1 MADTD
6 SIGRLL
12 LLIGLVGTA
21 AVLSN
26 RITAATRIPAA
37 VLLLAAAAAGVK
49 LVPSLR
55 APSTTLVHPLVTVAL
70 VFILFNGG
78 MDIGWSRF
86 RRAARPIVVVGVLG
100 TVLTTGGAALLL
112 HFAIGLGWY
121 PALLVA
127 TAVAPTDPAVVFSVL
142 GGRGLRGRSSIIL
155 AGESGANDPVGIAL
169 MASLLAAGGISG
181 SAVARVGAEFVLQ
194 LSVGAVAG
202 VLGGIALRWFV
213 RRVRLPDSGLYPLR
227 TLAAALAIFG
237 LATLAHGSGF
247 LAVLIAGVLV
257 GEAAMPFRHEVAHF
271 HAALAGLGEMVAFV
285 ALGLTVD
292 VDILRRTDVWVPG
305 LALGVALAVLIRP
318 LLIAPLL
325 ARTGLARNEKAFV
338 LFAGLKG
345 AVPILLGSYL
355 LSATVAHSARLYGIV
370 VVVVLF
376 SVLVQ
381 GSLVPTLARRLGL
394 ATSGDAG
401 DAGNAGAATA

>member
-6 SIGRLL
+6 SVGRLL
-12 LLIGLVGTA
+12 LLIGLVGSA

-37 VLLLAAAAAGVK
+37 VLLLVAAAVGGK
-49 LVPSLR
+49 LVPSLH
-55 APSTTLVHPLVTVAL
+55 APTTSLVHPLVTVAL
-70 VFILFNGG
+70 VFILFSGG

-86 RRAARPIVVVGVLG
+86 RPAALPIALVGVLG

-112 HFAIGLGWY
+112 RYGVGLGWY
-121 PALLVA
+121 PSLLVA

-142 GGRGLRGRSSIIL
+142 GGRGLRGRSAIIL

-169 MASLLAAGGISG
+169 MASLLTAGGLSG
-181 SAVARVGAEFVLQ
+181 SAFARIGAEFALQ
-194 LSVGAVAG
+194 MMVGAAVG
-202 VLGGIALRWFV
+202 VLGGIALRRFV
-213 RRVRLPDSGLYPLR
+213 ERVRLPDSGLYPLR
-227 TLAAALAIFG
+227 TLAAALALFG
-237 LATLAHGSGF
+237 VASLAHGSGF
-247 LAVLIAGVLV
+247 LAVLIAGLLV
-257 GEAAMPFRHEVAHF
+257 GEARMPFQREVTHF
-271 HAALAGLGEMVAFV
+271 HTALAGLGEIVAFV

-292 VDILRRTDVWVPG
+292 VDILRRADVWVPG
-305 LALGVALAVLIRP
+305 LALAVALAVLIRP

-325 ARTGLARNEKAFV
+325 ARSGLARHEKAFV

-355 LSATVAHSARLYGIV
+355 LTAPVPHRDRLYGIV

-381 GSLVPTLARRLGL
+381 GSLVPTVARRLGL
-394 ATSGDAG
+394 DQTRDESARRT
-401 DAGNAGAATA
+401 